1 MVNVGCINRVN
12 TRTSVAITVVASS
25 SARRTEESHNGRT
38 NGYENSN
45 KKLLKG
51 FIFHI
56 LKFFQRLQTKKVAH
70 ARACRVQW

>member
-1 MVNVGCINRVN
+1 MINICTINGVD
-12 TRTSVAITVVASS
+12 TCTPVAIAIVASS
-25 SARRTEESHNGRT
+25 RARREKRYNSGT

-56 LKFFQRLQTKKVAH
+56 LKFF
-70 ARACRVQW
+70 